1 VTRAVNVGVMPVLG
15 GVLDVCGGDGDTTLA
30 LLRSLVDGAIVEV
43 VGEALLGLALGD
55 GSCEGGLVSVSE
67 AGSLVAKSMSRA

>member
-1 VTRAVNVGVMPVLG
+1 MPVLG
-15 GVLDVCGGDGDTTLA
+15 GVFDVCGGNGDTTLA

-55 GSCEGGLVSVSE
+55 GGCEGGLEVVSAADLMVEMFVRVSR
-67 AGSLVAKSMSRA
+67 GRRTLP